1 MYVLFLYLPL
11 VLSLPFA
18 LAASITP
25 TFLSRRS
32 LPRGNR
38 PDKFALAETFDSCD
52 EFGDGRVGGELNC
65 RLKLRGSYITE
76 GRRCSGPPSS
86 LPLKANSDPNLVIN
100 VREKRHEMG
109 DIVKLEL
116 SGTIDPR
123 EDGHADRQT
132 RGWSPSQ
139 SLSKVEASRA
149 QWLGRIGDPPRP
161 RSSYSLL
168 SYSPFC
174 CIKLD

>member
-1 MYVLFLYLPL
+1 MFCFSTFLFSFLSRSRSLP
-11 VLSLPFA
+11 LSLPRSS
-18 LAASITP
+18 LADLSLEGTGQTNLLLPKLSI
-25 TFLSRRS
+25 
-32 LPRGNR
+32 
-38 PDKFALAETFDSCD
+38 LATNSAM
-52 EFGDGRVGGELNC
+52 VGGELNC

-76 GRRCSGPPSS
+76 GRRCSGPPS

>member
-52 EFGDGRVGGELNC
+52 EFGDGRRGVELSAKVA
-65 RLKLRGSYITE
+65 RLVYNRGQTVLWS
-76 GRRCSGPPSS
+76 SLPPS